1 MLIKPTL
8 VLLNC
13 LVLFFIH
20 FNLELVTQFP
30 TSTDELF
37 DEYQSITNIFY
48 AKIASVISN
57 LTNILISFTKKPSEN
72 VNMNKKN
79 LCEYIEYVVLHYI
92 SFCILM
98 LMSLKLIINLS
109 YP

>member
-1 MLIKPTL
+1 M
-8 VLLNC
+8 LLNC

-20 FNLELVTQFP
+20 FNLESVTQFS

-109 YP
+109 YPYLF